1 MLCCQAARPK
11 GGVILL
17 QGVALDALPLP
28 RMDGITVLPAGPN
41 PDQTLGQAMRLAAS
55 GSQVALQAP
64 ADRPAVWPKMLRKAR
79 IPFAT
84 AFVHHSP
91 AQLVSEASGAEQAL
105 GLLESLYA
113 KMTGSRDSHVP
124 NAGLL
129 RRADLRR
136 TMAQLQKSITP
147 GSALAARCAAVERN
161 LTTALGLADRRS
173 VYLVPRRGTQVVVP
187 VAKAGRLSR
196 ELSPHLEASR
206 TRALK
211 AGSSLTTAPATTNS
225 TTTTTTKAL
234 TEALEAD
241 ATASAGACTAY
252 NIVQNDV
259 NAASLRVSTLG
270 GDESL
275 ANVRTALKATA
286 PANGMMFLQAN
297 NFPVSSADEATTT
310 ASEIATDCILTMTS
324 QAPNSPPPADAS
336 AAAAASG
343 EAAKNNAAA
352 TQANVDAIKG
362 NLAPAVTAGPLPDAT
377 ISTTSGAS
385 EAGTLEQAVDL
396 TMNQWQKVFEG
407 NNLLRGFSVT
417 ADGIKPAPKQPWV
430 WNPEAVSYAVED
442 GSTIKATL
450 CKSLASADSVASGF
464 TSTSVGVSAGVPAGA
479 SVGVS
484 VGTNSGSSDS
494 SATSSEQTT
503 MLTQWLYPR
512 AKIWPQ
518 PSLKLSDQ
526 YLADLREALDAT
538 KQPSAVTRASNLN
551 KVLLA
556 YGDFYPESVTLGGKA
571 YQTEASTASGDWS
584 GSSTT
589 QSTNVGVSAGYGAAS
604 ADVGVS
610 NGSDTGANS
619 SNTGSSANNDYQT
632 TGGNGLLNG
641 NSDLWIQS
649 VGEAS
654 NWRIIEY
661 GMLTEMTDFLPNDIT
676 TAMTELSDATPS
688 VDVVTDPTNISY
700 TQSLDK
706 KYVTLSLK
714 TSGLSLGVL
723 SGAKQDDVAILRRAE
738 TEPGFNNGTI
748 WYAEWKSSG
757 LTLRTKGTNGSS
769 QLYLTQKGNRL
780 VTLDTVKYGTEQID
794 QLWILADINGTKA
807 LVSNR
812 NYLAAGQGNSSI
824 VIQADTSMTDLPN
837 AVFDKSNYDGD
848 TSYARFTD
856 AGNSLA
862 ATAQASLQTLSGTE
876 WTYLVESWM
885 EKATDL
891 YMKCYETDGEN
902 STYEKTYS
910 IDFTSNANNASW
922 ATKTITERRAEF
934 NTMLATKIKDTASSF
949 SSYIEGEEGGI
960 NIESIYYSL
969 TFPSLTSMVP
979 GVSTARNCKLTST
992 NNTTATGFTVT
1003 EVDASQVSDSIPIS
1017 ESMEQ
1022 CACCRQGWASA
1033 AVGSSSANT
1042 KTVDL
1047 SKTPKLNWQTGYV
1060 INDPSEGSI
1069 SDQLI
1074 MKSVDNTARSAVVQR
1089 TDSSGGWGQ
1098 NPTLVLCP
1106 SPGGATSAPRT
1117 ASTNAPTNA

>member
-1 MLCCQAARPK
+1 
-11 GGVILL
+11 
-17 QGVALDALPLP
+17 
-28 RMDGITVLPAGPN
+28 MDGITVLPAGPN

-55 GSQVALQAP
+55 GTQVALQAP
-64 ADRPAVWPKMLRKAR
+64 SDRPAVWPKMLRKAG

-84 AFVHHSP
+84 AFMHHSP

-136 TMAQLQKSITP
+136 TMAQLQKSIAP

-173 VYLVPRRGTQVVVP
+173 VYLVPRRAAQVIVP

-196 ELSPHLEASR
+196 ELAPHLKASR
-206 TRALK
+206 ARALK
-211 AGSSLTTAPATTNS
+211 AGSSLTTAPATTNRGSS
-225 TTTTTTKAL
+225 TTPPTTAATTNAPSG
-234 TEALEAD
+234 AG
-241 ATASAGACTAY
+241 AGACTAY

-275 ANVRTALKATA
+275 ANVRAELKETA

-297 NFPVSSADEATTT
+297 NFPVSSRDEATTT
-310 ASEIATDCILTMTS
+310 AAEIATDCILTMTS

-336 AAAAASG
+336 AAAGESRTAAVD
-343 EAAKNNAAA
+343 NAAA
-352 TQANVDAIKG
+352 TQANVAARTG
-362 NLAPAVTAGPLPDAT
+362 TLAPAAQAGPLPDAT
-377 ISTTSGAS
+377 ISTTGGAS
-385 EAGTLEQAVDL
+385 EAGTVEQAVDL
-396 TMNQWQKVFEG
+396 TMNQWQKVFQA

-417 ADGIKPAPKQPWV
+417 ADGIEPAPKEPWV
-430 WNPEAVSYAVED
+430 WNPEVVSYAVKD
-442 GSTIKATL
+442 GSTVSATL

-484 VGTNSGSSDS
+484 YGSSKGSSDS

-503 MLTQWLYPR
+503 LLTQWRYPR
-512 AKIWPQ
+512 AKIWPH

-538 KQPSAVTRASNLN
+538 KEPSAVTRASNLN

-571 YQTEASTASGDWS
+571 YQMEASTASGDWS

-589 QSTNVGVSAGYGAAS
+589 KSTNVGVSASYGPAS
-604 ADVGVS
+604 ADVGS
-610 NGSDTGANS
+610 SKGSDS
-619 SNTGSSANNDYQT
+619 SDNTSSSGSSANHDYQT
-632 TGGNGLLNG
+632 TGGDGLLNG

-649 VGEAS
+649 VGMAS

-661 GMLTEMTDFLPNDIT
+661 GMLTEMTDFLPDDIT
-676 TAMTELSDATPS
+676 AAMTELSDATPS
-688 VDVVTDPTNISY
+688 VQVVTDPANTSY
-700 TQSLDK
+700 TRSLDK

-723 SGAKQDDVAILRRAE
+723 TGAQKSDVAIFRRAE
-738 TEPGFNNGTI
+738 TVDGFKNATI
-748 WYAEWKSSG
+748 WYAEWESSG
-757 LTLRTKGTNGSS
+757 LTLRTKGTSGSS
-769 QLYLTQKGNRL
+769 QLYLTQKDNQL
-780 VTLDTVKYGTEQID
+780 VTLDTVKYGSEQID

-824 VIQADTSMTDLPN
+824 NIGADITLTDLPN
-837 AVFDKSNYDGD
+837 AEFKRTDYKGD

-856 AGNSLA
+856 AGKSLVT
-862 ATAQASLQTLSGTE
+862 TAQASLAGLTDPVQWS
-876 WTYLVESWM
+876 YLVESWM
-885 EKATDL
+885 RK
-891 YMKCYETDGEN
+891 ETELFMECDEN
-902 STYEKTYS
+902 QGNENNWSKTYYIDFKDS
-910 IDFTSNANNASW
+910 IDMTSW
-922 ATKTITERRAEF
+922 ATKTIDERRAEF
-934 NTMLATKIKDTASSF
+934 DTLLATKINDTASKF
-949 SSYIEGEEGGI
+949 SNYVKDNEGDI
-960 NIESIYYSL
+960 KIQSIHYSL
-969 TFPSLTSMVP
+969 TFPSLLSMIP
-979 GVSTARNCKLTST
+979 GVSTAQNCKLTST
-992 NNTTATGFTVT
+992 NNTRTTGLTVT
-1003 EVDASQVSDSIPIS
+1003 EVDASQVSDSVPFR
-1017 ESMEQ
+1017 ESMEH

-1033 AVGSSSANT
+1033 AVGSSSTNT

-1047 SKTPKLNWQTGYV
+1047 SKVQKLNWQTGYV
-1060 INDPSEGSI
+1060 INDPSQDLN
-1069 SDQLI
+1069 DQLV
-1074 MKSVDNTARSAVVQR
+1074 MKSVDPTARSAVVQR
-1089 TDSSGGWGQ
+1089 IDSTGGWGQ
-1098 NPTLVLCP
+1098 NPTLVVCP
-1106 SPGGATSAPRT
+1106 AGPVAQ
-1117 ASTNAPTNA
+1117 